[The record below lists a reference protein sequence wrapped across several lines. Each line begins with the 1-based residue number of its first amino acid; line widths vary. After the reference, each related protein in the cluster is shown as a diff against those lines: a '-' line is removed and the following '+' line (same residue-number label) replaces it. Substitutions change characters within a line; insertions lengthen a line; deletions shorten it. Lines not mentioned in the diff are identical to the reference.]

1 MNPENFINNGGGFAW
16 FTGVIEDIDD
26 PMEMGRYRVRCY
38 GYHNDDKTESGIPTE
53 DLPWAMT
60 MLPVTSASMSGIGQS
75 ATGLLRGTWVI
86 GFFRDGTN
94 AQDPVIMGSIPS
106 ITSRPGDYAKGFSD
120 PTERYPSNKKNADTP
135 PIAGKPVKTNPDD
148 EDSPEEDL
156 GLHLNMPDTPI
167 SAQVKEEKY
176 KEGFSYTEKKSLRE
190 LYDPK
195 ISVAQ
200 QSMDNTTADQKGKR
214 IGSAPSFEEWVFP
227 AIDDVMTP
235 TYPQNHVT
243 AYERADDV
251 NEAGHIVE
259 YDVTPGKER
268 ISTIHR
274 TGTYTEVTPIG
285 DKTEV
290 IVGKNYKVVAQGEN
304 VYIEGGCNLTIDGG
318 CNTRI
323 IGDWNIQVTGDKHE
337 HIGGKHVHK
346 VKLDQII
353 DIDGHQSI
361 DIAQSATEKIGS
373 TLFQQT
379 GGPCTEKY
387 GGNQVTTAPN
397 IFLN

>member
-38 GYHNDDKTESGIPTE
+38 GYHNEDKTKDDGIPTK

-60 MLPVTSASMSGIGQS
+60 MLPVTSASMSGVGQS

-86 GFFRDGTN
+86 GFFRDSIN

-106 ITSRPGDYAKGFSD
+106 ITSRPGDYSKGFSD
-120 PTERYPSNKKNADTP
+120 PVERYPSNKKNP
-135 PIAGKPVKTNPDD
+135 EFAGKLVKKDPNNEKEKG
-148 EDSPEEDL
+148 EDM
-156 GLHLNMPDTPI
+156 GLHLNMPDTPR

-195 ISVAQ
+195 ITIAAKV
-200 QSMDNTTADQKGKR
+200 R
-214 IGSAPSFEEWVFP
+214 APEKEGTLPAAWVFP
-227 AIDDVMTP
+227 GIDTVMTP

-243 AYERADDV
+243 AYERADDTD
-251 NEAGHIVE
+251 EAAHIVE
-259 YDVTPGKER
+259 FDVTPGKER

-290 IVGKNYKVVAQGEN
+290 IVGKNYRVVVQGEN

-318 CNTRI
+318 CNTKI
-323 IGDWNIQVTGDKHE
+323 IGDWNIQVTGNKYE
-337 HIGGKHVHK
+337 HIGGEHVHK
-346 VKLDQII
+346 VELNQTI
-353 DIDGHQSI
+353 DIDGSQAI
-361 DIAQSATEKIGS
+361 DIAGAATESIGT
-373 TLFQQT
+373 TLNQT
-379 GGPCTEKY
+379 TGSSCTESY

>member
-38 GYHNDDKTESGIPTE
+38 GYHNADKSAEKGIPTE

-60 MLPVTSASMSGIGQS
+60 MLPVTSASMSGVGQS

-86 GFFRDGTN
+86 GFFRDGIN

-106 ITSRPGDYAKGFSD
+106 ITSRPEDYSKGFTDS
-120 PTERYPSNKKNADTP
+120 TERYPSNKKNADEP

-176 KEGFSYTEKKSLRE
+176 KQGFSYTEKTSLRE

-195 ISVAQ
+195 ITVAQ
-200 QSMDNTTADQKGKR
+200 KVR
-214 IGSAPSFEEWVFP
+214 APEKVGTLPAAWIFP
-227 AIDDVMTP
+227 AIDDVMAP

-259 YDVTPGKER
+259 FDVTPGKER

-290 IVGKNYKVVAQGEN
+290 IVGTNYKIVAKGEN

-318 CNTRI
+318 CNTKI
-323 IGDWNIQVTGDKHE
+323 IGDWNVQVTGDKYE
-337 HIGGKHVHK
+337 HIGGKHIHRVEK
-346 VKLDQII
+346 DQTINI
-353 DIDGHQSI
+353 GTTI
-361 DIAQSATEKIGS
+361 TETSGDVVNE
-373 TLFQQT
+373 T
-379 GGPCTEKY
+379 Y

>member
-38 GYHNDDKTESGIPTE
+38 GYHNADKSAEKGIPTE

-86 GFFRDGTN
+86 GFFRDGIN

-106 ITSRPGDYAKGFSD
+106 ITSRPEDYSKGFTD
-120 PTERYPSNKKNADTP
+120 PTERYPS
-135 PIAGKPVKTNPDD
+135 
-148 EDSPEEDL
+148 EEA
-156 GLHLNMPDTPI
+156 LHLDKPDTPV
-167 SAQVKEEKY
+167 SAQVIEEKY
-176 KEGFSYTEKKSLRE
+176 KQGFSYTKKDQLRTDYVEKQ
-190 LYDPK
+190 
-195 ISVAQ
+195 IVA
-200 QSMDNTTADQKGKR
+200 DKARVDLKDGVLPTAPGGDWK
-214 IGSAPSFEEWVFP
+214 FP

-235 TYPQNHVT
+235 TYPQNHVI
-243 AYERADDV
+243 AYERADDAD
-251 NEAGHIVE
+251 EAGHIVE
-259 YDVTPGKER
+259 FDVTPGKER

-318 CNTRI
+318 CNTKI
-323 IGDWNIQVTGDKHE
+323 IGDWNVQVTGSKYE
-337 HIGGKHVHK
+337 HIGGTHVHK
-346 VKLDQII
+346 VGNSQLIEI
-353 DIDGHQSI
+353 TGSI
-361 DIAQSATEKIGS
+361 TENTTS
-373 TLFQQT
+373 VVNET
-379 GGPCTEKY
+379 Y

>member
-38 GYHNDDKTESGIPTE
+38 GYHNEDKTAEKGIPTE

-60 MLPVTSASMSGIGQS
+60 MLPVTSASMSGVGQS

-86 GFFRDGTN
+86 GFFRDGIN

-106 ITSRPGDYAKGFSD
+106 ITSRPGDYSKGFTD
-120 PTERYPSNKKNADTP
+120 LNERYPSNKKNADEP
-135 PIAGKPVKTNPDD
+135 PIAGKPVKKNPDD
-148 EDSPEEDL
+148 KDSPEEDL

-176 KEGFSYTEKKSLRE
+176 KQGFSYTKKVSLRDI
-190 LYDPK
+190 YDK
-195 ISVAQ
+195 VQIVANKVR
-200 QSMDNTTADQKGKR
+200 DPNKTKDGVLPTAPGGD
-214 IGSAPSFEEWVFP
+214 WLFP

-243 AYERADDV
+243 AYERANDE
-251 NEAGHIVE
+251 NEAAHIVE

-274 TGTYTEVTPIG
+274 TGTYTEITPIG

-318 CNTRI
+318 CNTKI
-323 IGDWNIQVTGDKHE
+323 IGDWNIQVTGSKYE
-337 HIGGKHVHK
+337 HIGGTHVHR
-346 VKLDQII
+346 VGNSQLIEI
-353 DIDGHQSI
+353 TGSI
-361 DIAQSATEKIGS
+361 TEN
-373 TLFQQT
+373 TT
-379 GGPCTEKY
+379 GTCTEAY

>member
-1 MNPENFINNGGGFAW
+1 MDPENFINNGGGFAW
-16 FTGVIEDIDD
+16 FTGVIEDIND
-26 PMEMGRYRVRCY
+26 PMEMGRYRVRCF
-38 GYHNDDKTESGIPTE
+38 GYHNDDKSKDKGIPTE

-75 ATGLLRGTWVI
+75 ATGLLQGTWVI
-86 GFFRDGTN
+86 GFFRDGIN

-106 ITSRPGDYAKGFSD
+106 ITSRPEDYSKGFSD
-120 PTERYPSNKKNADTP
+120 PDERYPSNKKNADEP
-135 PIAGKPVKTNPDD
+135 PIAGKLVKTDPNN
-148 EDSPEEDL
+148 EESPEEDL

-176 KEGFSYTEKKSLRE
+176 KQGFSYTEKTSLRE

-195 ISVAQ
+195 ITVAE
-200 QSMDNTTADQKGKR
+200 KVR
-214 IGSAPSFEEWVFP
+214 APEKEGTLPAAEWKFP

-243 AYERADDV
+243 AYERGNDA
-251 NEAGHIVE
+251 NEAAHIVE

-290 IVGKNYKVVAQGEN
+290 IVGTNYKIVAKGEN

-318 CNTRI
+318 CNTKI
-323 IGDWNIQVTGDKHE
+323 IGDWNIQVTGNKYE
-337 HIGGKHVHK
+337 HIGGEHVHK
-346 VKLDQII
+346 VQLDQTI

-361 DIAQSATEKIGS
+361 DIKESARESIGK
-373 TLFQQT
+373 TLYQTT
-379 GGPCTEKY
+379 GGTCTEAY

>member
-38 GYHNDDKTESGIPTE
+38 GYHNNDKTETGIPTE

-60 MLPVTSASMSGIGQS
+60 MLPVTSASMSGVGQS
-75 ATGLLRGTWVI
+75 ATGLLRGTWVV

-106 ITSRPGDYAKGFSD
+106 ITSRPGDYSKGFSD
-120 PTERYPSNKKNADTP
+120 QTERYPSNKKNADEP

-176 KEGFSYTEKKSLRE
+176 KQGFSYTEKKSLRE
-190 LYDPK
+190 LYDPE
-195 ISVAQ
+195 ITIAVVA
-200 QSMDNTTADQKGKR
+200 MDTTKPKTNASPAIWK
-214 IGSAPSFEEWVFP
+214 FP

-243 AYERADDV
+243 AYERANDE
-251 NEAGHIVE
+251 NEAAHIVE

-290 IVGKNYKVVAQGEN
+290 IVGKNYRVVAKGEN

-323 IGDWNIQVTGDKHE
+323 IGDWNIQVTGNKNE
-337 HIGGKHVHK
+337 HIGGTHIHR
-346 VKLDQII
+346 VKESQTI
-353 DIDGHQSI
+353 DIGTTI
-361 DIAQSATEKIGS
+361 TETSGDVVKE
-373 TLFQQT
+373 T
-379 GGPCTEKY
+379 Y
-387 GGNQVTTAPN
+387 GGDQTTIAPN
-397 IFLN
+397 IHLNPDKA

>member
-26 PMEMGRYRVRCY
+26 PMEMGRYRVRCF
-38 GYHNDDKTESGIPTE
+38 GYHNEDKTEGKGIQTE

-60 MLPVTSASMSGIGQS
+60 MLPVTSASISGVGQS

-86 GFFRDGTN
+86 GFFRDSIN

-106 ITSRPGDYAKGFSD
+106 ITSRPTDYSKGFSD
-120 PTERYPSNKKNADTP
+120 PSKRYPSNKKNSKF
-135 PIAGKPVKTNPDD
+135 AGKLVKKDPDNEKEKG
-148 EDSPEEDL
+148 EDM
-156 GLHLNMPDTPI
+156 GLHLNMPDTPR

-176 KEGFSYTEKKSLRE
+176 KEGFSYDKKKSLRK
-190 LYDPK
+190 LYDKVP
-195 ISVAQ
+195 
-200 QSMDNTTADQKGKR
+200 TALGRVNNNWK
-214 IGSAPSFEEWVFP
+214 FP
-227 AIDDVMTP
+227 VLDDVMKP

-243 AYERADDV
+243 AYERANDAD
-251 NEAGHIVE
+251 EAAHIVE

-274 TGTYTEVTPIG
+274 TGTYEEVTPVG
-285 DKTEV
+285 DKTSV
-290 IVGKNYKVVAQGEN
+290 IVGNNFQVIVKDNN
-304 VYIEGGCNLTIDGG
+304 VNIKGNCNLTIDTNCTTFIKGNWDIRVNGNVTESIGG
-318 CNTRI
+318 WRKI
-323 IGDWNIQVTGDKHE
+323 DVGLEQVE
-337 HIGGKHVHK
+337 HIGSS
-346 VKLDQII
+346 LLQ
-353 DIDGHQSI
+353 
-361 DIAQSATEKIGS
+361 T
-373 TLFQQT
+373 T

>member
-38 GYHNDDKTESGIPTE
+38 GYHNNDKTETGIPTE

-60 MLPVTSASMSGIGQS
+60 MLPVTSASMSGVGQS
-75 ATGLLRGTWVI
+75 ATGLLRGTWVV

-106 ITSRPGDYAKGFSD
+106 ITSRPGDYSKGFSD
-120 PTERYPSNKKNADTP
+120 PTERYPSNKKNADEP

-176 KEGFSYTEKKSLRE
+176 KQGFSYTEKKSLRE
-190 LYDPK
+190 LYDPE
-195 ISVAQ
+195 ITIAVVA
-200 QSMDNTTADQKGKR
+200 MDTTKPKTNASPAIWK
-214 IGSAPSFEEWVFP
+214 FP

-243 AYERADDV
+243 AYERANDE
-251 NEAGHIVE
+251 NEAAHIVE

-290 IVGKNYKVVAQGEN
+290 IVGKNYRVVAKGEN

-323 IGDWNIQVTGDKHE
+323 IGDWNIQVTGNKNE
-337 HIGGKHVHK
+337 HIGGTHIHR
-346 VKLDQII
+346 VKESQTI
-353 DIDGHQSI
+353 DIGTTI
-361 DIAQSATEKIGS
+361 TETSGDVVKE
-373 TLFQQT
+373 T
-379 GGPCTEKY
+379 Y
-387 GGNQVTTAPN
+387 GGDQTTIAPN
-397 IFLN
+397 IHLNPDKA

>member
-1 MNPENFINNGGGFAW
+1 MNPENFINNGGGFTW

-38 GYHNDDKTESGIPTE
+38 GYHNADKTKDKGIPTE

-60 MLPVTSASMSGIGQS
+60 MLPVTSASMSGVGQS

-86 GFFRDGTN
+86 GFFRDGIN

-106 ITSRPGDYAKGFSD
+106 ITSAVDYQSGFTD
-120 PTERYPSNKKNADTP
+120 PTGRYPSDRKNTDTP
-135 PIAGKPVKTNPDD
+135 PIAGKLVKKNP
-148 EDSPEEDL
+148 EAEGAGEDL

-176 KEGFSYTEKKSLRE
+176 KQGFSYTKKVSLRE
-190 LYDPK
+190 IYDK
-195 ISVAQ
+195 VQIVAAKERAPQ
-200 QSMDNTTADQKGKR
+200 KVGVLPVDPGTT
-214 IGSAPSFEEWVFP
+214 WVFP

-243 AYERADDV
+243 AYERANDA

-290 IVGKNYKVVAQGEN
+290 IVGKNYRVVVQGEN

-318 CNTRI
+318 CNTKI
-323 IGDWNIQVTGDKHE
+323 IGDWNIQVTGNKYE
-337 HIGGKHVHK
+337 HIGGEHVHK
-346 VKLDQII
+346 VEENQTI
-353 DIDGHQSI
+353 DIDGSQSI
-361 DIAQSATEKIGS
+361 DIAGAATEKIGS

-379 GGPCTEKY
+379 GAACTEKY

>member
-26 PMEMGRYRVRCY
+26 PMEMGRYRVRCF
-38 GYHNDDKTESGIPTE
+38 GYHNEDKTEGKGIQTE

-60 MLPVTSASMSGIGQS
+60 MLPVTSASISGVGQS

-86 GFFRDGTN
+86 GFFRDSIN

-106 ITSRPGDYAKGFSD
+106 ITSRPTDYSKGFSD
-120 PTERYPSNKKNADTP
+120 PTGRYPSNKKNSEF
-135 PIAGKPVKTNPDD
+135 AGKLVKKDPDNEKEKG
-148 EDSPEEDL
+148 EDM
-156 GLHLNMPDTPI
+156 GLHLNMPDTPR

-176 KEGFSYTEKKSLRE
+176 KQGFSYTEKKSLRE

-195 ISVAQ
+195 ITIAAA
-200 QSMDNTTADQKGKR
+200 SMSTTKPKTGALP
-214 IGSAPSFEEWVFP
+214 AAWVFP

-243 AYERADDV
+243 AYERADDAD
-251 NEAGHIVE
+251 EAAHIVE

-274 TGTYTEVTPIG
+274 TGTYEEVTPIG

-290 IVGKNYKVVAQGEN
+290 IVGKNYRVVAKGEN

-323 IGDWNIQVTGDKHE
+323 IGDWNIQVTGNKNE
-337 HIGGKHVHK
+337 HIGGKHVHR
-346 VKLDQII
+346 VNLDQTINI
-353 DIDGHQSI
+353 GTSI
-361 DIAQSATEKIGS
+361 TETS
-373 TLFQQT
+373 